1 MNMLRRLLSCLGLTV
16 SAAVSLTS
24 VASSEPVLDATPDT
38 PVNFGYKV
46 SWFAVKTDQPNLVRQ
61 TLNLANP
68 RPANWKTGIEAGYAS
83 PERGDSHSWVFVS
96 PPVGGWVFVVGSDL
110 PLADLRDSR
119 NPPQGARIDRRFEQI
134 FGALSQVF
142 PEVQFFASY
151 RVVGLDGWVRARR
164 GRVERNFL
172 IADGEVYANV
182 GAQTA
187 EERQLK
193 FLDLSGLSTA
203 RATQAIFANAQQRN
217 AQEEHLI
224 ATGMDRQEVRLQL
237 RQVQRDPI
245 PNEEDTMALAGA
257 WSINPN
263 SLEDR
268 KLPRSVGLVGQ
279 LPR

>member
-1 MNMLRRLLSCLGLTV
+1 MFG
-16 SAAVSLTS
+16 AAVSLTS

-46 SWFAVKTDQPNLVRQ
+46 NWFAVKTEQPNLVAQ
-61 TLNLANP
+61 TLNLASP
-68 RPANWKTGIEAGYAS
+68 RPANWKTGIEAGYAP
-83 PERGDSHSWVFVS
+83 PERGDSRSWVFVS
-96 PPVGGWVFVVGSDL
+96 PPVGGWVFVVGNDL
-110 PLADLRDSR
+110 PLGDLRSST
-119 NPPQGARIDRRFEQI
+119 NPQPGAGIDRRFERI

-142 PEVQFFASY
+142 PEVQFFASD
-151 RVVGLDGWVRARR
+151 RRVGLDGWARARK

-172 IADGEVYANV
+172 MADGEVYANV

-224 ATGMDRQEVRLQL
+224 AAHVDRQEARRQL
-237 RQVQRDPI
+237 LQVQRDPI
-245 PNEEDTMALAGA
+245 PNEEDTMAIAGA
-257 WSINPN
+257 WSINP
-263 SLEDR
+263 SLLEER